1 MSVSSRLDRLS
12 ALLEALA
19 PRVELIRAEE
29 CPADPGGA
37 ADRSATRFLQLY
49 LLTRGEL
56 VLTLPNA
63 VRSIPAP
70 SLVICRSDIRHQV
83 SAGEGEDSGHL
94 VRAKVVI
101 EGPAGVLL
109 FNEFAEPVVL
119 SLAQTD
125 TALSQAVALISSEL
139 AAPRCGQPAL
149 LNRAGDILFIGL
161 LRHLVTHPAT
171 DSGLFNGLADPRI
184 ARSLVALHS
193 APQEAWTLERM
204 AAEAGMSRT
213 AFANTF
219 RDAMNLTPGKY
230 LGILRLAIARSAVE
244 SGYGLKRA
252 ARESGYASSSA
263 LSRAL
268 SRAMDE
274 ESASSLA

>member
-19 PRVELIRAEE
+19 PRVELIQAE
-29 CPADPGGA
+29 CPEAPA
-37 ADRSATRFLQLY
+37 SATRCLELY
-49 LLTRGEL
+49 LLTRGDA
-56 VLTLPNA
+56 VLSGPNA
-63 VRSIPAP
+63 ARRIAAP
-70 SLVICRSDIRHQV
+70 SLVVCRSDLAHHL
-83 SAGEGEDSGHL
+83 SAVGEEGLGHL
-94 VRAKVVI
+94 VRAKVFV

-139 AAPRCGQPAL
+139 AMPRCGQPAL

-161 LRHLVTHPAT
+161 LRHLVAHPAT
-171 DSGLFNGLADPRI
+171 GRGLFNGLADPRI

-213 AFANTF
+213 AFANAF
-219 RDAMNLTPGKY
+219 RDAMNQTPGKY
-230 LGILRLAIARSAVE
+230 LGMLRLAIARSVVAA
-244 SGYGLKRA
+244 GHGLKRA

-268 SRAMDE
+268 SRAPDE
-274 ESASSLA
+274 EGAGRRA